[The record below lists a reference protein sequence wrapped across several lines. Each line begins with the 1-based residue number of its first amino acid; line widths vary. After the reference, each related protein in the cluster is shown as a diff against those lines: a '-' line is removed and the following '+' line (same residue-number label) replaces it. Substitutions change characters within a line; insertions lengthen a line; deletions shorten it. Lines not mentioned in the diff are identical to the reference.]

1 MTAYNTS
8 PFGPPPVLMVGGRT
22 EWLYG
27 NRDDRTSPTLIK
39 VSSVAITSN
48 VATVVGTIISGNI
61 PAVGSLVS
69 IQGTTTG
76 SGEFNV
82 TNVALTAVTAT
93 ASTGA
98 ITVTFALT
106 GSNVSTTADNGFAI
120 VPVPITFD
128 TLANGS
134 SRQVASAENDPSEN
148 DERSYFAQVFFG
160 TVPTTATVSLQASLV
175 DQDSAY
181 QTVAVVATVVGGAVT
196 LSGTTFSNMNLKFIR
211 FNVSGLTGSGTIAA
225 AIMG

>member
-27 NRDDRTSPTLIK
+27 NQDDRTSPTEIQI
-39 VSSVAITSN
+39 SSVAITSN
-48 VATVVGTIISGNI
+48 VATVVGTVVSGKA
-61 PAVGSLVS
+61 PVVGSLVS

-82 TNVALTAVTAT
+82 TNVALASATTNATTGVTT
-93 ASTGA
+93 
-98 ITVTFALT
+98 ITFALT
-106 GSNVSTTADNGFAI
+106 GSNVSTTADSGFAL
-120 VPVPITFD
+120 VATPITYD

-134 SRQVASAENDPSEN
+134 SKQAASAENDPSTS
-148 DERSYFAQVFFG
+148 DERAYFAQVFFG
-160 TVPTTATVSLQASLV
+160 SIPTTATVTLQGSLM

-181 QTVAVVATVVGGAVT
+181 QTLGTVATVVGGAVT
-196 LSGTTFSNMNLKFIR
+196 LNAANFSNANYKFLR

-225 AIMG
+225 ALMG